1 MDGLRVRD
9 GHVLVN
15 GHDVGLGDV
24 DWHMHWVGL
33 GHRDLLVDWHQIRFG
48 HTDHLGDGVGLRDRH
63 LLVDVD
69 DLRDWHLLVNV
80 LDDRHDVWHR
90 VWLGHRVVL
99 VDGHVLGHRVGL
111 GHGHVVRDGDELGV
125 FFYDVL
131 DGLGLPVVV
140 VVLGFLVVAVV
151 TARVRHC
158 RTCQQQRS

>member
-1 MDGLRVRD
+1 MDGLGVRD
-9 GHVLVN
+9 GHMLVD

-24 DWHMHWVGL
+24 DWHVHWVGL
-33 GHRDLLVDWHQIRFG
+33 GHRDLLVDRDQIRFG
-48 HTDHLGDGVGLRDRH
+48 NADDLGDGVGLGHRH

-69 DLRDWHLLVNV
+69 DLRDWHLLVDV

-90 VWLGHRVVL
+90 VGLGHWVVL

-111 GHGHVVRDGDELGV
+111 GDGHVVGDGDELGV
-125 FFYDVL
+125 LLDDVL

-158 RTCQQQRS
+158 CTCQQQRS